1 MSANVSERAAGV
13 AGLLSNV
20 RIVLVNT
27 THTGNIGAA
36 ARAMKN
42 MGLSRLTLVAP
53 KQQPDAEAYARSSR
67 ADEILDQAVI
77 VDDLEAAIADCQLV
91 IGTSA
96 RQRNLCWP
104 LITPRQM
111 ADEVAKA
118 SMAQPGAQIALVFG
132 REDRG
137 LTNEELALCHF
148 HVNIPTDESFSSLN
162 VAAAVQV
169 LVYEVRMKWLELQ
182 EATLPD
188 WQDEWDVDWADAA
201 GVERFYQHLEQVLT
215 DLDFYDPENPRN
227 LMQRLRRLYQRARL
241 DQTELNI
248 LRGIL
253 TATEKAADLKAKRPK
268 Y

>member
-1 MSANVSERAAGV
+1 MSDTSNKVLDRALQNRSLLER
-13 AGLLSNV
+13 V

-27 THTGNIGAA
+27 THTGNIGGA

-42 MGLSRLTLVAP
+42 MGLSQLTLVAP
-53 KQQPDAEAYARSSR
+53 KKNPDAEAYARSSR
-67 ADEILDQAVI
+67 ADELLDQAVI
-77 VDDLEAAIADCQLV
+77 VGDLEAAVADCQLV

-111 ADEVAKA
+111 ADEVAQA
-118 SMAQPGAQIALVFG
+118 AQRQPDAQIALVFG

-148 HVNIPTDESFSSLN
+148 HVNIPTEESFSSLN

-169 LVYEVRMKWLELQ
+169 LAYELRVKWLEL
-182 EATLPD
+182 EKAGLPD
-188 WQDEWDVDWADAA
+188 WQDDWDVDWADAA
-201 GVERFYQHLEQVLT
+201 GVERFYQHLEQVLIG
-215 DLDFYDPENPRN
+215 LDFYDPDNPRN

-241 DQTELNI
+241 DQTELNV

-253 TATEKAADLKAKRPK
+253 TATEKAAGLKK
-268 Y
+268 

>member
-1 MSANVSERAAGV
+1 MSTNVNDPTEGIQ
-13 AGLLSNV
+13 GLLHNV

-42 MGLSRLTLVAP
+42 MGLSDLALVAP
-53 KQQPDAEAYARSSR
+53 KEQPDADAYARSSR
-67 ADEILDQAVI
+67 ADEILDHAVI
-77 VDDLEAAIADCQLV
+77 FDNLEAAVADCQLV

-111 ADEVAKA
+111 ADEVAQA
-118 SMAQPGAQIALVFG
+118 VITQQDAQIALVFG

-148 HVNIPTDESFSSLN
+148 HVNIPTDENFSSLN
-162 VAAAVQV
+162 LASAVQV
-169 LVYEVRMKWLELQ
+169 LVYELRVKWLELQ
-182 EATLPD
+182 DATLPD
-188 WQDEWDVDWADAA
+188 WRGEWDVDWADAA
-201 GVERFYQHLEQVLT
+201 GVERFYLHLEQVLT
-215 DLDFYDPENPRN
+215 GLDFYDPDNPRN

-253 TATEKAADLKAKRPK
+253 TATEKAAGLQPK
-268 Y
+268 K

>member
-1 MSANVSERAAGV
+1 MLANTSEMAASV
-13 AGLLSNV
+13 AGLLNNV

-42 MGLSRLTLVAP
+42 MGLSRMTLVAP
-53 KQQPDAEAYARSSR
+53 RQQPDAEAYARSSR
-67 ADEILDQAVI
+67 ADEILDQAEV
-77 VDDLEAAIADCQLV
+77 VPDLETAIADCQLV

-111 ADEVAKA
+111 ADEVAQA
-118 SMAQPGAQIALVFG
+118 CLAQSDAQIALVFG

-137 LTNEELALCHF
+137 LTNEELAQCHF
-148 HVNIPTDESFSSLN
+148 HVNIPTDENFSSLN
-162 VAAAVQV
+162 VASAVQV
-169 LVYEVRMKWLELQ
+169 LVYELRVKWLELQ
-182 EATLPD
+182 DATLPD
-188 WQDEWDVDWADAA
+188 WQDEWDVDWADGA
-201 GVERFYQHLEQVLT
+201 GVERFYHHLEQVLT

-253 TATEKAADLKAKRPK
+253 TATEKAAGLKSKR
-268 Y
+268 

>member
-1 MSANVSERAAGV
+1 MSANTSEVAAGV
-13 AGLLSNV
+13 AGLLNNV

-111 ADEVAKA
+111 ADEAAKA
-118 SMAQPGAQIALVFG
+118 SMAQPDAQIALVFG

-169 LVYEVRMKWLELQ
+169 LVYELRVKWLELQ
-182 EATLPD
+182 DATLPD

-253 TATEKAADLKAKRPK
+253 TATEKAADLKAKCPK
-268 Y
+268 S

>member
-1 MSANVSERAAGV
+1 MPTNVNDQAEGV
-13 AGLLSNV
+13 QGLLQNV

-42 MGLSRLTLVAP
+42 MGLSNLALVAP
-53 KQQPDAEAYARSSR
+53 KKQPDEDAYARSSR
-67 ADEILDQAVI
+67 ADEILDQAVTFEN
-77 VDDLEAAIADCQLV
+77 LESAVSGCQLV

-111 ADEVAKA
+111 ADEVAQA
-118 SMAQPGAQIALVFG
+118 VIAQQDAQIALVFG

-169 LVYEVRMKWLELQ
+169 LVYELRVKWLELQ
-182 EATLPD
+182 NKTLPD
-188 WQDEWDVDWADAA
+188 WRDDWDVDWADAA
-201 GVERFYQHLEQVLT
+201 DVERFYLHLEQVLIG
-215 DLDFYDPENPRN
+215 LDFYDPDNPRN

-253 TATEKAADLKAKRPK
+253 TATEKSAGLQHKK
-268 Y
+268 

>member
-1 MSANVSERAAGV
+1 MTTEIDDENRVADKKLASSLLER
-13 AGLLSNV
+13 V

-42 MGLSRLTLVAP
+42 MGLSQLTLVAP
-53 KQQPDAEAYARSSR
+53 KNEPDAESYARSSR

-77 VDDLEAAIADCQLV
+77 AKDLEAAVGDCQLV

-118 SMAQPGAQIALVFG
+118 AQSYPQANIALVFG

-148 HVNIPTDESFSSLN
+148 HVNIPTEESFSSLN

-169 LVYEVRMKWLELQ
+169 LVYELRVKWLDIQ
-182 EATLPD
+182 NAGLPD
-188 WQDEWDVDWADAA
+188 WQDEWDVDWADSA
-201 GVERFYQHLEQVLT
+201 GVERFYQHLEQVLVG
-215 DLDFYDPENPRN
+215 LDFYDPENPRN

-253 TATEKAADLKAKRPK
+253 TATEKASGLKK
-268 Y
+268 